1 MRAVVFFDLP
11 METEKDKK
19 EYRKFRKYLVDNGF
33 FMMQKSVYSKLFL
46 TPASYF
52 LLKNQIKKHLPP
64 SGNIQIM
71 QLTEK
76 QYCGIEFLCGKNTSP
91 VISSKDR
98 AVVV

>member
-19 EYRKFRKYLVDNGF
+19 EYRLFRKYLVDNGF

-46 TPASYF
+46 TPSSYL
-52 LLKNQIKKHLPP
+52 LLKNQLKKNLPP
-64 SGNIQIM
+64 KGNIQIL

-76 QYCGIEFLCGKNTSP
+76 QYCDIEFLKGEKNKS

-98 AVVV
+98 VVIL